1 MQLTADP
8 GAFPPTPPPSTND
21 ASVIADHDWAAF
33 TNVEEM
39 TNHWDRPGWTS
50 STRAYYWMLT
60 FPDATPLINQARQ
73 CQRELRAL
81 GFDDVD
87 EDALHLT
94 LARIGPVEQVAPSQ
108 LDRLIA
114 TAREARS
121 DAFTLR
127 AVPLT
132 ASRGAIRYSVAPWT
146 PTIELHAAL
155 GRAGVEVGLP
165 PRKPTSALRP
175 HIGIGY
181 SNRRM
186 PANIVRD
193 AVRPLRALD
202 AVGVPVPRVQLVE
215 LRREGRAY
223 RWDVIHELELC

>member
-1 MQLTADP
+1 M
-8 GAFPPTPPPSTND
+8 
-21 ASVIADHDWAAF
+21 
-33 TNVEEM
+33 
-39 TNHWDRPGWTS
+39 
-50 STRAYYWMLT
+50 
-60 FPDATPLINQARQ
+60 
-73 CQRELRAL
+73 
-81 GFDDVD
+81 
-87 EDALHLT
+87 
-94 LARIGPVEQVAPSQ
+94 EQVAPSQ

-114 TAREARS
+114 TAREAES
-121 DAFTLR
+121 DAFSLR

-146 PTIELHAAL
+146 PIIELHAAL
-155 GRAGVEVGLP
+155 GRAGADVGLP
-165 PRKPTSALRP
+165 LKKPTSALRP

-202 AVGVPVPRVQLVE
+202 SVSVPVHRVQLVE

-223 RWDVIHELELC
+223 RWDVTHELELC